1 MVKFRSALRLVNQD
15 QPQTLTMPKI
25 TLLQRSNLSEDQWHS
40 MLISL
45 LRGLAALQVAAAHLR
60 AQVYPGFGTVE
71 NPSLAFQGLAFT
83 TGFAYLAV
91 IVFFVL
97 SGWLVG
103 GSLLNRIDTDRAMM
117 NYAIDRATRL
127 WIVLIPTFIAML
139 LFGLATNALDA
150 SRLSLAPDNAYS
162 AIAFVGNL
170 VGLQNLLVPEF
181 GGNFPLWSLS
191 NETWYYVLFPLLVML
206 FRTRSTLHRLL
217 ILLAVAAIVHLLN
230 SAIMLYFSIWLLGA
244 AFSRVRI
251 ECGPF
256 LRWALFLGLVAAAVG
271 IRMKGKSDI
280 TVDSF
285 FQYLVFSIIFV
296 LFLSSM
302 QFKRAH
308 ARSTDVLHRIG
319 RFFSEFSFTLYVLHI
334 PLMAAF
340 LYLAA
345 PALGN
350 GRLDPHQ
357 PVHLLVYLLLYV
369 GLVVGAYLF
378 HLPFEA
384 KTYQVREWLKT
395 ILRFRG
401 RPVRA

>member
-1 MVKFRSALRLVNQD
+1 MF
-15 QPQTLTMPKI
+15 
-25 TLLQRSNLSEDQWHS
+25 
-40 MLISL
+40 ISL

-71 NPSLAFQGLAFT
+71 NPSLAFQGLAFA

-103 GSLLNRIDTDRAMM
+103 GSLLNRINSDRAMM
-117 NYAIDRATRL
+117 HYAIDRTTRL
-127 WIVLIPTFIAML
+127 WIVLVPTFGAML
-139 LFGLATNALDA
+139 LFGLATNALDP
-150 SRLSLAPDNAYS
+150 SRPSFAPDNAYS
-162 AIAFVGNL
+162 VTALVGNL

-206 FRTRSTLHRLL
+206 LRTRSAAHRFL
-217 ILLAVAAIVHLLN
+217 ILLVIAAIVQLLN
-230 SAIMLYFSIWLLGA
+230 SAILLYFSIWLLGA

-251 ECGPF
+251 ECGSF
-256 LRWALFLGLVAAAVG
+256 LRWALFLGFVGAAVG

-285 FQYLVFSIIFV
+285 VQYLLFSIVFV
-296 LFLSSM
+296 LFLASV
-302 QFKRAH
+302 QFKRAR
-308 ARSTDVLHRIG
+308 ARSTDVLSRIG

-340 LYLAA
+340 LQLAS
-345 PALGN
+345 PVLGN

-357 PVHLLVYLLLYV
+357 PGHLLVYLLLYV

-384 KTYQVREWLKT
+384 RTYQVREWLKT
-395 ILRFRG
+395 VLRFRG
-401 RPVRA
+401 RPVGA